1 MTVNNK
7 QITHGRSRHEMKQN
21 EMMQIVFLTLALRS
35 IVYTETAVIA
45 QIDY

>member
-1 MTVNNK
+1 
-7 QITHGRSRHEMKQN
+7 MKRN
-21 EMMQIVFLTLALRS
+21 EIMQVAFLNLALRS